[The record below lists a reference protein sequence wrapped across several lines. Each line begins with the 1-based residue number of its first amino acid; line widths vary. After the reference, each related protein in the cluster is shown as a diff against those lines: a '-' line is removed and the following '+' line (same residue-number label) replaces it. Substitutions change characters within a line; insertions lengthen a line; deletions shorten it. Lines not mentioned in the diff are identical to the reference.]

1 MKVKNVRTEFVRK
14 GNNVTCILNYN
25 LEFVN
30 DLERITYLG
39 LNEIYPIKS
48 LKAIGRAKCSPLDTF
63 DEVLGR
69 RVALRKATI
78 KMFKNITVLTSKVL
92 KYIRNC
98 NCEINSNFVKYSKA
112 LDKELNETLDDLKS
126 K

>member
-30 DLERITYLG
+30 DLENNSYWS
-39 LNEIYPIKS
+39 LNEKGPLRN
-48 LKAIGRAKCSPLDTF
+48 LKVIGRAKCSPLDTF

-69 RVALRKATI
+69 RVASRKATI
-78 KMFKNITVLTSKVL
+78 KMFKNITVLTSKML